1 MSAGNRAIRSG
12 IAPRR
17 GLRQDNRRM
26 RQAAPRILAFALLG
40 FAGFGCDEQDPAAA
54 RAKLDE
60 QMASARM
67 LEQTFQRIHAQLR
80 ALEPGP
86 CSDLA
91 IRSAIA
97 QSQSRKV
104 PFIDAAALALAAK
117 GAPVDPKLP
126 LSRFISKVLLDRRAT
141 GAVTDQQSA
150 TDAAFDAMTLTKGHD
165 FIAAIQY
172 DLRAPK
178 ADDKGFHGGELKG
191 TLGLFELRSGKLVCA
206 SPVFAQSHEEIA
218 AKPGQTP
225 QEAATVDLELE
236 SRRALHEAFAGMTSE
251 LNLDLG

>member
-1 MSAGNRAIRSG
+1 MLPPAAGYGKTIADMRRSAPWF
-12 IAPRR
+12 IA
-17 GLRQDNRRM
+17 L
-26 RQAAPRILAFALLG
+26 ALLG
-40 FAGFGCDEQDPAAA
+40 GFGCEREDPAAN
-54 RAKLDE
+54 RAMLDE
-60 QMASARM
+60 TMAPART

-80 ALEPGP
+80 ALEPAP

-104 PFIDAAALALAAK
+104 PFIDSAALALTAK
-117 GAPVDPKLP
+117 GAPIDPQLP
-126 LSRFISKVLLDRRAT
+126 LARFVSKALLDRRAS
-141 GAVTDQQSA
+141 GSVTDQKSA

-165 FIAAIQY
+165 FVAAIHY
-172 DLRAPK
+172 DFRAPK

-206 SPVFAQSHEEIA
+206 APVFAQSHEEIA

-225 QEAATVDLELE
+225 QEAATADLELE